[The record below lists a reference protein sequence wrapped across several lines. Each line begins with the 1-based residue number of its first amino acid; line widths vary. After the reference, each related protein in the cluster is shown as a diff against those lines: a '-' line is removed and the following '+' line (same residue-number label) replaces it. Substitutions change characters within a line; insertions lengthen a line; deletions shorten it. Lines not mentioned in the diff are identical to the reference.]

1 MKITSKSGGAAALT
15 IGVAFTLLSVS
26 ACTGG
31 ETGALASSSS
41 SVSSGE
47 GVPDPHGRI
56 AFGRITRIDSN
67 FGQVVAL
74 FAIDPDGSDE
84 VQLTD
89 GESGYPE
96 WSPLGDRLAY
106 TVGLQDGSW
115 QIATMAPDGRDVR
128 VLTSG
133 PGEKSTPSW
142 TPDGSALIYAH
153 SPTVGGDPLYRTTL
167 WRMNADGTEQKLIGN
182 PDTFDLEP
190 KVSPD
195 GKAVVFARLTSR
207 GEKLTTAVTIRDLAT
222 GGERVLR
229 AAGSWPEHA
238 GWSADGRWI
247 IYNVWSGITDS
258 VPNDQVERVAAD
270 GSGQATVLFAGTAAR
285 AGFKPKISP
294 DGTQIAFGCVLE
306 GGRSSDSG
314 LCLMNSDGTNAHIVV
329 DRNATHENHF
339 DWGPTSP

>member
-1 MKITSKSGGAAALT
+1 MTSETSRAAALAV
-15 IGVAFTLLSVS
+15 GLAFALLSAS
-26 ACTGG
+26 ACTSGG
-31 ETGALASSSS
+31 PGVPASRSS
-41 SVSSGE
+41 SVSAQSGE

-56 AFGRITRIDSN
+56 AFGRITRIDQD
-67 FGQVVAL
+67 FGQVVSL

-106 TVGLQDGSW
+106 TVGLEDGSW
-115 QIATMAPDGRDVR
+115 QVATMAPDGRDVT

-133 PGEKSTPSW
+133 QGEHGTPSW
-142 TPDGSALIYAH
+142 MPDGSALLYAY
-153 SPTVGGDPLYRTTL
+153 SPTVGGGEYRTTL
-167 WRMNADGTEQKLIGN
+167 WRMNADGTDQKRIGN

-195 GKAVVFARLTSR
+195 GKEVVFSRLTKH
-207 GEKLTTAVTIRDLAT
+207 GEKFTTAVTVRDLAS
-222 GGERVLR
+222 GRERVLP

-238 GWSADGRWI
+238 DWSADGRWI
-247 IYNVWSGITDS
+247 VYNVWSGITDS